1 MMDPGRGMG
10 RHRGVYGRGM
20 GPDPQGWQDMPPE
33 QQEQW
38 RQMRSQ
44 HMQDVLPLRQ
54 ELSAKQME
62 LETLWDQK
70 DPDPERVKALSSRIS
85 ELRTQ
90 LDQQHDDFLMQCRQ
104 AFGDRGWTCPGG
116 GWQGN

>member
-1 MMDPGRGMG
+1 MMGNDRGMG
-10 RHRGVYGRGM
+10 RGMHGYGRGM
-20 GPDPQGWQDMPPE
+20 GPDPQGWQDMPLE
-33 QQEQW
+33 QQERW

-54 ELSAKQME
+54 ELSTKQME

-70 DPDPERVKALSSRIS
+70 DPDPERVKALSRRIS
-85 ELRTQ
+85 ELRSE
-90 LDQQHDDFLMQCRQ
+90 LDRKHDDYLMQCRD
-104 AFGDRGWTCPGG
+104 AFGDRGWACPGG